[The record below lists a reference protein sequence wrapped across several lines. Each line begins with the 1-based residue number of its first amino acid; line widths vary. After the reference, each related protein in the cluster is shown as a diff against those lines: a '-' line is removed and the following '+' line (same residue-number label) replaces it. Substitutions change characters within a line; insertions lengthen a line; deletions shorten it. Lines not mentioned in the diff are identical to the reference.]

1 MASIPNANALAV
13 ATRLYSLAPTPRTLG
28 SRVWATASASS
39 QVPAITAGT
48 TAASSGVVR
57 AAVIHGMPAARAAST
72 TAATM
77 TVSDTWRRTRY
88 RQAHRAPESLGS
100 LRRGFLTV
108 RRGFRDGGRRH
119 SQPAAGRRG
128 QMPTR
133 HLGHGRIRATKE
145 GRGRAE
151 GCSGRVVIG

>member
-28 SRVWATASASS
+28 SRVWATASATS

-57 AAVIHGMPAARAAST
+57 AAVIQGMPAASAAST

-77 TVSDTWRRTRY
+77 TVSDTWSRTRY
-88 RQAHRAPESLGS
+88 LQPHRAPESLGS
-100 LRRGFLTV
+100 LCVASLSRRRSASLAA
-108 RRGFRDGGRRH
+108 RDG
-119 SQPAAGRRG
+119 SP
-128 QMPTR
+128 
-133 HLGHGRIRATKE
+133 RADADSASRSWQE
-145 GRGRAE
+145 PRD
-151 GCSGRVVIG
+151 

>member
-28 SRVWATASASS
+28 SRVWATASATS

-48 TAASSGVVR
+48 TAVSSGVVR

-100 LRRGFLTV
+100 LCAGAFSLCAEAFATAVGVTRSPRRV
-108 RRGFRDGGRRH
+108 
-119 SQPAAGRRG
+119 AAGRCR
-128 QMPTR
+128 
-133 HLGHGRIRATKE
+133 LGISVMAGSARLRKCAVE
-145 GRGRAE
+145 RQAAQAG
-151 GCSGRVVIG
+151 